1 MRVVITGATG
11 AIGHALIAEC
21 IKQNIE
27 VLAICHRGSKRAGM
41 LADEVCHML
50 QSGHEGLNCESLNY
64 QSLNCET
71 LNGLLKIEYLNLDE
85 YAIGLNSMPLAH
97 SKKSDS
103 HSCGDKSHD
112 CNLCDSIQYDKK
124 TYDSNP
130 FDIFFHMAWN
140 GTTGEARNDETLQ
153 QQNAAYSLDAV
164 RLAKKL
170 GCHTF
175 VFAGS
180 QAEYGRVEGRLTA
193 DTKTCPENEYGK
205 YKLQA
210 GKTTRALCE
219 SLSIKHI
226 WARIL
231 SVYGPYDSKTSMIM
245 SAISKIRNGESAQFT
260 KGEQQW
266 DYLYSADAA
275 NALLLAAM
283 KGKHGSIYP
292 IGSGRVRAL
301 SEYIQILKDQ
311 IDPHA
316 NIELGA
322 VPYAPKQVMYLCA
335 DISQLKEDTGFEP
348 KTEFED
354 GIREILRLYE

>member
-27 VLAICHRGSKRAGM
+27 VLAICHRGSQRAGM
-41 LADEVCHML
+41 LVDEVGRML
-50 QSGHEGLNCESLNY
+50 QSKRVGLDCESPDRLI
-64 QSLNCET
+64 
-71 LNGLLKIEYLNLDE
+71 KIEYLNLDE
-85 YAIGLNSMPLAH
+85 YATGLPSMP
-97 SKKSDS
+97 
-103 HSCGDKSHD
+103 
-112 CNLCDSIQYDKK
+112 Y
-124 TYDSNP
+124 
-130 FDIFFHMAWN
+130 DIFFHMAWS
-140 GTTGEARNDETLQ
+140 GTTGTSRNDEALQ

-180 QAEYGRVEGRLTA
+180 QAEYGRVEGKLTA
-193 DTKTCPENEYGK
+193 DTPTYPENEYGK

-210 GKTTRALCE
+210 GETTRALCE

-245 SAISKIRNGESAQFT
+245 SAISKLRNGEIAEFT

-283 KGKHGSIYP
+283 KGKHGRIYP
-292 IGSGRVRAL
+292 IGSGSVRAL
-301 SEYIQILKDQ
+301 SEYIHILKNQ

-316 NIELGA
+316 QIELGA

-335 DISQLKEDTGFEP
+335 DISQLKQDTGFEP

-354 GIREILRLYE
+354 GIREILRLCE

>member
-27 VLAICHRGSKRAGM
+27 VLAICHRGSKRAGL
-41 LADEVCHML
+41 LADEVGRML
-50 QSGHEGLNCESLNY
+50 QSEHAGLNCGLPNCELTNG
-64 QSLNCET
+64 QSLNCE
-71 LNGLLKIEYLNLDE
+71 LLDQLLKIEYLNLDE
-85 YAIGLNSMPLAH
+85 YATGLHSVQLTP

-103 HSCGDKSHD
+103 HSCGDKS
-112 CNLCDSIQYDKK
+112 Y
-124 TYDSNP
+124 
-130 FDIFFHMAWN
+130 DIFFHMAWS
-140 GTTGEARNDETLQ
+140 GTTGASRNDEALQ

-180 QAEYGRVEGRLTA
+180 QAEYGRVEGKLTA

-245 SAISKIRNGESAQFT
+245 SAISKIRNGECAQFT

-275 NALLLAAM
+275 NALLLAAV

-301 SEYIQILKDQ
+301 SAYIQVLKNL

-316 NIELGA
+316 QIELGA

-335 DISQLKEDTGFEP
+335 DISQLQQDTGFEP
-348 KTEFED
+348 KTEFEN
-354 GIREILRLYE
+354 GIREILKLCE

>member
-27 VLAICHRGSKRAGM
+27 VLAICHRGSKRAAL

-50 QSGHEGLNCESLNY
+50 QIEQNEALNCELPDR
-64 QSLNCET
+64 
-71 LNGLLKIEYLNLDE
+71 LLKIEYLNLDE
-85 YAIGLNSMPLAH
+85 YATGLNSVQL
-97 SKKSDS
+97 S
-103 HSCGDKSHD
+103 HSEK
-112 CNLCDSIQYDKK
+112 CDSNSC
-124 TYDSNP
+124 DSNP
-130 FDIFFHMAWN
+130 YDIFFHMAWN
-140 GTTGEARNDETLQ
+140 GTTGESRNDEALQ
-153 QQNAAYSLDAV
+153 QQNAACSLDAV
-164 RLAKKL
+164 RLAKKM

-180 QAEYGRVEGRLTA
+180 QAEYGRVEGKLTA
-193 DTKTCPENEYGK
+193 DTVTCPENEYGK

-219 SLSIKHI
+219 NLSIKHI

-245 SAISKIRNGESAQFT
+245 SAISKLCNGESAKFT

-301 SEYIQILKDQ
+301 SEYIQILKNQ

-354 GIREILRLYE
+354 GIREILKLYE

>member
-27 VLAICHRGSKRAGM
+27 VLAICHRGSQRAGM
-41 LADEVCHML
+41 LVDEVGRML
-50 QSGHEGLNCESLNY
+50 QSKRIGLDCELPDR
-64 QSLNCET
+64 LI
-71 LNGLLKIEYLNLDE
+71 KIEYLNLDE
-85 YAIGLNSMPLAH
+85 YATGLPSGP
-97 SKKSDS
+97 
-103 HSCGDKSHD
+103 
-112 CNLCDSIQYDKK
+112 Y
-124 TYDSNP
+124 
-130 FDIFFHMAWN
+130 DIFFHMAWS
-140 GTTGEARNDETLQ
+140 GTTGTSRNDEALQ

-180 QAEYGRVEGRLTA
+180 QAEYGRVEGKLTA
-193 DTKTCPENEYGK
+193 DTPTYPENEYGK

-210 GKTTRALCE
+210 GETTRALCE

-245 SAISKIRNGESAQFT
+245 SAISKLRNGEIAEFT
-260 KGEQQW
+260 KGEQLW

-283 KGKHGSIYP
+283 KGKHGRIYP

-301 SEYIQILKDQ
+301 SEYIQILKNQ

-316 NIELGA
+316 QIELGA

-335 DISQLKEDTGFEP
+335 DISQLKQDTGFEP

-354 GIREILRLYE
+354 GIREILRLCE

>member
-1 MRVVITGATG
+1 MKVVITGATG

-41 LADEVCHML
+41 LADEVGRML
-50 QSGHEGLNCESLNY
+50 QSKRVGLDCEFPNCKSSNEQLMNR
-64 QSLNCET
+64 ET
-71 LNGLLKIEYLNLDE
+71 LDRLIKIEYLNLDE
-85 YAIGLNSMPLAH
+85 YATGLPSGP
-97 SKKSDS
+97 
-103 HSCGDKSHD
+103 
-112 CNLCDSIQYDKK
+112 Y
-124 TYDSNP
+124 
-130 FDIFFHMAWN
+130 DIFFHMAWS
-140 GTTGEARNDETLQ
+140 GTTGTSRNDEALQ
-153 QQNAAYSLDAV
+153 QQNASYSLDAV

-180 QAEYGRVEGRLTA
+180 QAEYGRVEGKLTA
-193 DTKTCPENEYGK
+193 DTPTYPENEYGK

-210 GKTTRALCE
+210 GETTRALCE

-245 SAISKIRNGESAQFT
+245 SAISKLRNGEIAEFT

-283 KGKHGSIYP
+283 KGKHGRIYP
-292 IGSGRVRAL
+292 IGSGSVRAL
-301 SEYIQILKDQ
+301 SEYIQILKNQ

-316 NIELGA
+316 QIELGA
-322 VPYAPKQVMYLCA
+322 VPYAPRQVMYLCA
-335 DISQLKEDTGFEP
+335 DIAQLKQDTGFEP

-354 GIREILRLYE
+354 GIREILRLCE

>member
-27 VLAICHRGSKRAGM
+27 VLAICHRGSQRADM
-41 LADEVCHML
+41 LVDEVGRML
-50 QSGHEGLNCESLNY
+50 QSKRVGLDCEFPNCESSNEQLMNR
-64 QSLNCET
+64 ET
-71 LNGLLKIEYLNLDE
+71 LDRLIKIEYLNLDE
-85 YAIGLNSMPLAH
+85 YATGLPSGP
-97 SKKSDS
+97 
-103 HSCGDKSHD
+103 
-112 CNLCDSIQYDKK
+112 Y
-124 TYDSNP
+124 
-130 FDIFFHMAWN
+130 DIFFHMAWS
-140 GTTGEARNDETLQ
+140 GTTGASRNDEALQ

-180 QAEYGRVEGRLTA
+180 QAEYGRVEGKLTA
-193 DTKTCPENEYGK
+193 DTPTYPENEYGK

-210 GKTTRALCE
+210 GETTRALCE

-245 SAISKIRNGESAQFT
+245 SAISKLRNGEIAEFT

-283 KGKHGSIYP
+283 KGKHGRIYP
-292 IGSGRVRAL
+292 IGSGSVRAL
-301 SEYIQILKDQ
+301 SEYIQILKNQ

-316 NIELGA
+316 QIELGA
-322 VPYAPKQVMYLCA
+322 VPYAPRQVMYLCA
-335 DISQLKEDTGFEP
+335 DIAQLKQDTGFEP

-354 GIREILRLYE
+354 GIREILRLCE

>member
-27 VLAICHRGSKRAGM
+27 VLAICHRGSQRAGM
-41 LADEVCHML
+41 LVDEVGRML
-50 QSGHEGLNCESLNY
+50 QSKRVGLDCESLNR
-64 QSLNCET
+64 
-71 LNGLLKIEYLNLDE
+71 LLKIEYLNLDE
-85 YAIGLNSMPLAH
+85 YATGLPSMP
-97 SKKSDS
+97 
-103 HSCGDKSHD
+103 
-112 CNLCDSIQYDKK
+112 Y
-124 TYDSNP
+124 
-130 FDIFFHMAWN
+130 DIFFHMAWS
-140 GTTGEARNDETLQ
+140 GTTGASRNDEALQ

-180 QAEYGRVEGRLTA
+180 QAEYGRVEGKLNA
-193 DTKTCPENEYGK
+193 DTPTYPENEYGK

-210 GKTTRALCE
+210 GETTRALCE

-245 SAISKIRNGESAQFT
+245 SAISKLRNGEIAEFT
-260 KGEQQW
+260 KGEQLW

-283 KGKHGSIYP
+283 KGKHGRIYP

-301 SEYIQILKDQ
+301 SEYIQILKNQ

-316 NIELGA
+316 QIELGA

-335 DISQLKEDTGFEP
+335 DISQLKQDTGFEP

-354 GIREILRLYE
+354 GIREILRLCE

>member
-41 LADEVCHML
+41 LVDEVGRML
-50 QSGHEGLNCESLNY
+50 QSKRIGLDCELPDR
-64 QSLNCET
+64 LI
-71 LNGLLKIEYLNLDE
+71 KIEYLNLDE
-85 YAIGLNSMPLAH
+85 YATGLPSMP
-97 SKKSDS
+97 
-103 HSCGDKSHD
+103 
-112 CNLCDSIQYDKK
+112 Y
-124 TYDSNP
+124 
-130 FDIFFHMAWN
+130 DIFFHMAWS
-140 GTTGEARNDETLQ
+140 GTTGASRNDEALQ

-180 QAEYGRVEGRLTA
+180 QAEYGRVEGKLTA
-193 DTKTCPENEYGK
+193 DTPTYPENEYGK

-210 GKTTRALCE
+210 GETTRALCE

-245 SAISKIRNGESAQFT
+245 SAISKLRNGEIAEFT

-283 KGKHGSIYP
+283 KGKHGRIYP

-301 SEYIQILKDQ
+301 SEYIHILKNQ

-316 NIELGA
+316 QIELGA

-335 DISQLKEDTGFEP
+335 DISQLKQDTGFEP

-354 GIREILRLYE
+354 GIREILRLC

>member
-1 MRVVITGATG
+1 
-11 AIGHALIAEC
+11 
-21 IKQNIE
+21 
-27 VLAICHRGSKRAGM
+27 
-41 LADEVCHML
+41 
-50 QSGHEGLNCESLNY
+50 
-64 QSLNCET
+64 
-71 LNGLLKIEYLNLDE
+71 
-85 YAIGLNSMPLAH
+85 MP
-97 SKKSDS
+97 
-103 HSCGDKSHD
+103 
-112 CNLCDSIQYDKK
+112 Y
-124 TYDSNP
+124 
-130 FDIFFHMAWN
+130 DIFFHMAWS
-140 GTTGEARNDETLQ
+140 GTTGTSRNDEALQ

-180 QAEYGRVEGRLTA
+180 QAEYGRVEGKLNA
-193 DTKTCPENEYGK
+193 DTPTYPENEYGK

-210 GKTTRALCE
+210 GETTRALCE

-245 SAISKIRNGESAQFT
+245 SAISKLRNGEIAEFT
-260 KGEQQW
+260 KGEQLW

-283 KGKHGSIYP
+283 KGKHGRIYP
-292 IGSGRVRAL
+292 IGSGSVRAL
-301 SEYIQILKDQ
+301 SEYIQILKNQ

-316 NIELGA
+316 QIELGA

-335 DISQLKEDTGFEP
+335 DISQLKQDTGFEP

-354 GIREILRLYE
+354 GIREILRLCE

>member
-1 MRVVITGATG
+1 MKVVITGATG

-27 VLAICHRGSKRAGM
+27 VLAICHRGSQRAGM
-41 LADEVCHML
+41 LADEVGRML
-50 QSGHEGLNCESLNY
+50 QRKRVGLDCESPDRLI
-64 QSLNCET
+64 
-71 LNGLLKIEYLNLDE
+71 KIEYLNLDE
-85 YAIGLNSMPLAH
+85 YATGLPSVQLTQ
-97 SKKSDS
+97 SKNSDS
-103 HSCGDKSHD
+103 IF
-112 CNLCDSIQYDKK
+112 CDSKSY
-124 TYDSNP
+124 
-130 FDIFFHMAWN
+130 DIFFHMAWS
-140 GTTGEARNDETLQ
+140 GTTGTSRNDEALQ

-180 QAEYGRVEGRLTA
+180 QAEYGRVEGKLTA
-193 DTKTCPENEYGK
+193 DTPTYPENEYGK

-210 GKTTRALCE
+210 GETTRALCE

-245 SAISKIRNGESAQFT
+245 SAISKLRNGEIAEFT

-283 KGKHGSIYP
+283 KGKHGRIYP

-301 SEYIQILKDQ
+301 FEYIHILKNQ

-316 NIELGA
+316 QIELGA

-335 DISQLKEDTGFEP
+335 DISQLKQDTGFEP

-354 GIREILRLYE
+354 GIREILRLCE

>member
-11 AIGHALIAEC
+11 AIVHALIAEC

-27 VLAICHRGSKRAGM
+27 VLAICHRGSQRAGM
-41 LADEVCHML
+41 LVDEVGRML
-50 QSGHEGLNCESLNY
+50 QSKRVGLDCESPDRLI
-64 QSLNCET
+64 
-71 LNGLLKIEYLNLDE
+71 KIEYLNLDE
-85 YAIGLNSMPLAH
+85 YATGLPSMP
-97 SKKSDS
+97 
-103 HSCGDKSHD
+103 
-112 CNLCDSIQYDKK
+112 Y
-124 TYDSNP
+124 
-130 FDIFFHMAWN
+130 DIFFHMAWS
-140 GTTGEARNDETLQ
+140 GTTGTSRNDEALQ

-180 QAEYGRVEGRLTA
+180 QAEYGRVEGKLTA
-193 DTKTCPENEYGK
+193 DTPTYPENEYGK

-210 GKTTRALCE
+210 GETTRALCE

-245 SAISKIRNGESAQFT
+245 SAISKLRNGEIAEFT

-283 KGKHGSIYP
+283 KGKHGRIYP

-301 SEYIQILKDQ
+301 SEYIHILKNQ

-316 NIELGA
+316 QIELGA

-335 DISQLKEDTGFEP
+335 DISQLKQDMGFEP

-354 GIREILRLYE
+354 GIREILRLCE

>member
-1 MRVVITGATG
+1 MKVVITGATG

-41 LADEVCHML
+41 LADEVGRML
-50 QSGHEGLNCESLNY
+50 QSKRVGLDCESPDRLI
-64 QSLNCET
+64 
-71 LNGLLKIEYLNLDE
+71 KIRYLNLDE
-85 YAIGLNSMPLAH
+85 YATGLPSMP
-97 SKKSDS
+97 
-103 HSCGDKSHD
+103 
-112 CNLCDSIQYDKK
+112 Y
-124 TYDSNP
+124 
-130 FDIFFHMAWN
+130 DIFFHMAWS
-140 GTTGEARNDETLQ
+140 GTTGASRNDEALQ

-164 RLAKKL
+164 RLAKML

-180 QAEYGRVEGRLTA
+180 QAEYGRVEGKLTA
-193 DTKTCPENEYGK
+193 DTPTYPENEYGK

-210 GKTTRALCE
+210 GETTRALCE

-245 SAISKIRNGESAQFT
+245 SAISKLRNGEIAEFT

-283 KGKHGSIYP
+283 KGKHGRIYP
-292 IGSGRVRAL
+292 IGSGSVRAL
-301 SEYIQILKDQ
+301 SEYIHILKNQ

-316 NIELGA
+316 QIELGA

-335 DISQLKEDTGFEP
+335 DISQLKQDTGFEP

-354 GIREILRLYE
+354 GIREILRLCE

>member
-27 VLAICHRGSKRAGM
+27 VLAICHRGSQRAGM
-41 LADEVCHML
+41 LVDEVGRML
-50 QSGHEGLNCESLNY
+50 QSKRIGLDCELPDR
-64 QSLNCET
+64 LI
-71 LNGLLKIEYLNLDE
+71 KIEYLNLDE
-85 YAIGLNSMPLAH
+85 YATGLPSGL
-97 SKKSDS
+97 
-103 HSCGDKSHD
+103 
-112 CNLCDSIQYDKK
+112 Y
-124 TYDSNP
+124 
-130 FDIFFHMAWN
+130 DIFFHMAWS
-140 GTTGEARNDETLQ
+140 GTTGTSRNDEALQ

-180 QAEYGRVEGRLTA
+180 QAEYGRVEGKLTA
-193 DTKTCPENEYGK
+193 DTPTYPENEYGK

-210 GKTTRALCE
+210 GETTRALCE

-245 SAISKIRNGESAQFT
+245 SAISKLRNGEIAEFT

-283 KGKHGSIYP
+283 KGKHGRIYP

-301 SEYIQILKDQ
+301 SEYIQILKNQ

-316 NIELGA
+316 QIELGA
-322 VPYAPKQVMYLCA
+322 VPYATKQVMYLCA
-335 DISQLKEDTGFEP
+335 DISQLKQDTGFEP

-354 GIREILRLYE
+354 GIREILRLCE

>member
-27 VLAICHRGSKRAGM
+27 VLAICHRGSQRAGM
-41 LADEVCHML
+41 LVDEVGRML
-50 QSGHEGLNCESLNY
+50 QSKRVGLDCESPDRLI
-64 QSLNCET
+64 
-71 LNGLLKIEYLNLDE
+71 KIEYLNLDE
-85 YAIGLNSMPLAH
+85 YATGLPSMP
-97 SKKSDS
+97 
-103 HSCGDKSHD
+103 
-112 CNLCDSIQYDKK
+112 Y
-124 TYDSNP
+124 
-130 FDIFFHMAWN
+130 DIFFHMAWS
-140 GTTGEARNDETLQ
+140 GTTGTSRNDEALQ

-180 QAEYGRVEGRLTA
+180 QAEYGRVEGKLTA
-193 DTKTCPENEYGK
+193 DTPTYPENEYGK

-210 GKTTRALCE
+210 GETTRALCE

-245 SAISKIRNGESAQFT
+245 SAISKLRNGEIAEFT
-260 KGEQQW
+260 KGEQLW

-283 KGKHGSIYP
+283 KGKHGRIYP
-292 IGSGRVRAL
+292 IGSGSVRAL
-301 SEYIQILKDQ
+301 SEYIQILKNQ

-316 NIELGA
+316 QIELGA

-335 DISQLKEDTGFEP
+335 DISQLKQDTGFEP

-354 GIREILRLYE
+354 GIREILRLCE

>member
-27 VLAICHRGSKRAGM
+27 VLAICHRGSQRAGM
-41 LADEVCHML
+41 LVDEVGRML
-50 QSGHEGLNCESLNY
+50 QSKRIGLDCELPDR
-64 QSLNCET
+64 LI
-71 LNGLLKIEYLNLDE
+71 KIEYLNLDE
-85 YAIGLNSMPLAH
+85 YATGLPSGP
-97 SKKSDS
+97 
-103 HSCGDKSHD
+103 
-112 CNLCDSIQYDKK
+112 Y
-124 TYDSNP
+124 
-130 FDIFFHMAWN
+130 DIFFHMAWS
-140 GTTGEARNDETLQ
+140 GTTGTSRNDEALQ

-180 QAEYGRVEGRLTA
+180 QAEYGRVEGKLTA
-193 DTKTCPENEYGK
+193 DTPTYPENEYGK

-210 GKTTRALCE
+210 GETTRALCE

-245 SAISKIRNGESAQFT
+245 SAISKLRNGEIAEFT

-283 KGKHGSIYP
+283 KGKHGRIYP

-301 SEYIQILKDQ
+301 SEYIQILKNQ
-311 IDPHA
+311 IDTHA
-316 NIELGA
+316 QIELGA
-322 VPYAPKQVMYLCA
+322 VPYATKQVMYLCA
-335 DISQLKEDTGFEP
+335 DISQLKQDTGFEP

-354 GIREILRLYE
+354 GIREILRLCE